1 MGRELTAPNSQELH
15 YASWLPILHVWFPS
29 RKKFVRQNSRS
40 ASRHSKAYNNATKE
54 NDHRQGTPGEAQGL
68 IQGRDQRQRPPRK
81 HKLKK
86 KKSPTEMFTPGNCS
100 NAQTVTIQKSRA
112 KSSLKL
118 KSPETVLELNC
129 RCVRLATKQ
138 QQTVQ
143 RDRGSARLPV
153 RPLKNADTGNNRL
166 LLVSLLL
173 LRLDNLPRH
182 PHWRRTCGFQTNEC
196 AGTWH

>member
-68 IQGRDQRQRPPRK
+68 RRPPRK

-86 KKSPTEMFTPGNCS
+86 KKKPHRNVHPWQLLKCTNCYNSEISRKIVAQAQVAGDSTGVELPLRTLGDQTTANSTTRSRIGTAPGPASEKCRHWK
-100 NAQTVTIQKSRA
+100 Q
-112 KSSLKL
+112 SS
-118 KSPETVLELNC
+118 
-129 RCVRLATKQ
+129 A
-138 QQTVQ
+138 
-143 RDRGSARLPV
+143 ARLPPPPPA
-153 RPLKNADTGNNRL
+153 R
-166 LLVSLLL
+166 
-173 LRLDNLPRH
+173 
-182 PHWRRTCGFQTNEC
+182 
-196 AGTWH
+196 